1 MAVVSATDQQAPQQA
16 VLTHDTTT
24 TIQLVPIRASND
36 PVVVMRVEVDGQFTD
51 PQPLNTQFT
60 VTLPH
65 HEGINVSEMLAQVA
79 VELTTRSGAVQTV
92 HGVVNRAPL
101 VVTDV
106 HANR

>member
-1 MAVVSATDQQAPQQA
+1 
-16 VLTHDTTT
+16 
-24 TIQLVPIRASND
+24 
-36 PVVVMRVEVDGQFTD
+36 MRVEVDGQFTD
-51 PQPLNTQFT
+51 PQPLTTKFT
-60 VTLPH
+60 VTLPR

>member
-1 MAVVSATDQQAPQQA
+1 VVATAPDQQAPQYA
-16 VLTHDTTT
+16 LRAPETTT

-36 PVVVMRVEVDGQFTD
+36 PVVVMRVAVDGEYSD

-65 HEGINVSEMLAQVA
+65 HEGVNVSEMLAQVA
-79 VELTTRSGAVQTV
+79 IELTTRSGAVQTV
-92 HGVVNRAPL
+92 HGVVNRLP
-101 VVTDV
+101 VKVTDV